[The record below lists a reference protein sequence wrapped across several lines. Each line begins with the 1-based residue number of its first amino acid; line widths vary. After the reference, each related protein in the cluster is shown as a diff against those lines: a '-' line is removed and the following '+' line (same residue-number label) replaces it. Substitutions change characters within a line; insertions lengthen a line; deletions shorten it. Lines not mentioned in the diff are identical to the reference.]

1 MTDFEDVFTKRQKES
16 IHVKLS
22 PSYLVDVSNPSS
34 SYSVFN
40 PSTGQV
46 DVYSNRSV
54 VLENKDY
61 SAYPAVGDR
70 EPRVGEIIAFRVVE
84 LGEDYAPGVSEYK
97 EGKVLEMYE
106 GSVKFQLV
114 NKGYNRKIGKF

>member
-61 SAYPAVGDR
+61 SAYPAVGR
-70 EPRVGEIIAFRVVE
+70 VPRVGEIIAFRVVE